1 MEDVISTIKEPWI
14 KRNWILVA
22 IIAGIIVTIVLAC
35 FVVKVSV
42 KTSAINKEEQIYES
56 ASAINVQFDARN
68 RKISQIADVAERYA
82 EQERV
87 TLSEVTEA
95 RRLLNEGETG
105 EAATILNAVVEK
117 YPDIKSDVNY
127 TKLTNEIITCENKIA
142 DYRQV
147 YNDQV
152 KSYRKY
158 CRNPINSWILG
169 SNYVMID
176 ESTYLEF
183 DEDIEE
189 IGELFTN
196 EKV

>member
-105 EAATILNAVVEK
+105 EAATILNAV
-117 YPDIKSDVNY
+117 
-127 TKLTNEIITCENKIA
+127 
-142 DYRQV
+142 
-147 YNDQV
+147 
-152 KSYRKY
+152 
-158 CRNPINSWILG
+158 
-169 SNYVMID
+169 
-176 ESTYLEF
+176 
-183 DEDIEE
+183 E
-189 IGELFTN
+189 IGRAH
-196 EKV
+196 V